1 MEKLRIREA
10 IVVEGRYDKNAL
22 SQVVDAVI
30 LETKGFG
37 VFNDAEKRRLL
48 RELAEKRG
56 LILLT
61 DSDGAGFV
69 IRNHLKG
76 VLPPEK
82 LKQAYIPEIAGKE
95 SRKRA
100 PSKEG
105 KLGVEGMSP
114 EVLRRALLR
123 AGATVIGAEESG
135 RVPAGL
141 TRAELYALGLSGKED
156 SAAKRAALLRR
167 LGLPQRLSA
176 AALVDVLNALYER
189 EELLRLLA
197 EPVLDGGGGQDPDQE
212 DGNGRLQ

>member
-37 VFNDAEKRRLL
+37 VFNDVEKRRLL

-114 EVLRRALLR
+114 EILRRALLR

-141 TRAELYALGLSGKED
+141 TRAELYTLGLSGKED
-156 SAAKRAALLRR
+156 SAAACRSGFPPR
-167 LGLPQRLSA
+167 PWWM
-176 AALVDVLNALYER
+176 Y
-189 EELLRLLA
+189 
-197 EPVLDGGGGQDPDQE
+197 
-212 DGNGRLQ
+212 